1 MYRRSTN
8 RTSPPPYE
16 IIPVVKHYAPTE
28 ARFYR
33 LRNLDSG
40 DLLPPEGKP
49 ARICAEHLVESPEA
63 LPVGTWQI
71 LYYRAALDT
80 ASEVP
85 PAHGD
90 RPPTVVYGA
99 DGVLLTPA
107 DWERTEEAKN
117 LHLERRDL
125 SVRRETALTRTIEAQ
140 GSAMERMSSHLIE
153 RDGAIAETLVSVNK
167 LQIEML
173 GFMREMI
180 NQGKASTDAQ
190 SEALVTAAKRIA
202 EATNTLKTDNLASV
216 GIELIKQ
223 TSTIVQAFAP
233 SRQAGAALKESK
245 PRSLER
251 EPTGPAAKL
260 PPLPPPEKAKPKP
273 PEDPPPPARQAGRDL
288 PSEIVIAWDDLFN
301 ADGSPPAERA
311 ASPEA
316 AETAPAH
323 VADAEP
329 APPLATVTDET
340 ATGTSETTTPSPA
353 ALADLPPAL
362 SQLLGMMGLAPPV
375 VRPRPAVWS
384 PAWAVRQIKERIAS
398 LSEVSIAWLLSS
410 WKNALGFL
418 RELADLARPPDPAL
432 LAEQGSSP

>member
-1 MYRRSTN
+1 
-8 RTSPPPYE
+8 
-16 IIPVVKHYAPTE
+16 
-28 ARFYR
+28 

-40 DLLPPEGKP
+40 DLLPPEGKA
-49 ARICAEHLVESPEA
+49 ARICAEHLVESPEG
-63 LPVGTWQI
+63 LSVGTWQI

-85 PAHGD
+85 PANGE
-90 RPPTVVYGA
+90 RSPTVVYGA

-140 GSAMERMSSHLIE
+140 GTALERLSSHLIE
-153 RDGAIAETLVSVNK
+153 RDGAITENQIAMNK

-273 PEDPPPPARQAGRDL
+273 PEDPPPPPAARQAVRDL

-301 ADGSPPAERA
+301 SAELTASAEEADP
-311 ASPEA
+311 
-316 AETAPAH
+316 APAH

-329 APPLATVTDET
+329 TPAPLATVADAAAT
-340 ATGTSETTTPSPA
+340 ATSETAAANPA
-353 ALADLPPAL
+353 ALPDLPPAL

-418 RELADLARPPDPAL
+418 RELADLARPPAPAL
-432 LAEQGSSP
+432 LAEEGSSP

>member
-1 MYRRSTN
+1 MYRRS
-8 RTSPPPYE
+8 RSYPPPHE
-16 IIPVVKHYAPTE
+16 FLPVVKHYAPTE

-40 DLLPPEGKP
+40 ELLPPESVS
-49 ARICAEHLVESPEA
+49 ARICTEQHVESPEG
-63 LPVGTWQI
+63 LSVGTWQI
-71 LYYRAALDT
+71 LYYRGAFDT
-80 ASEVP
+80 ASEISP
-85 PAHGD
+85 PNGE
-90 RPPTVVYGA
+90 RSPTVVYGA

-107 DWERTEEAKN
+107 DWERTEEAK
-117 LHLERRDL
+117 HFPLERRDL
-125 SVRRETALTRTIEAQ
+125 SIRRETALTRTIEAQ
-140 GSAMERMSSHLIE
+140 GTALERLSSHLIE
-153 RDGAIAETLVSVNK
+153 RDGAITENQIAMNK

-273 PEDPPPPARQAGRDL
+273 PEDPPPPPAARQAVRDL

-301 ADGSPPAERA
+301 SAELT
-311 ASPEA
+311 ASAEEA
-316 AETAPAH
+316 EPAPAH

-329 APPLATVTDET
+329 TPAPLATVADAAAT
-340 ATGTSETTTPSPA
+340 ATSETAAANPA
-353 ALADLPPAL
+353 ALPDLPPAL

-418 RELADLARPPDPAL
+418 RELADLARPPAPAL
-432 LAEQGSSP
+432 LAEVGSSP

>member
-1 MYRRSTN
+1 M
-8 RTSPPPYE
+8 
-16 IIPVVKHYAPTE
+16 
-28 ARFYR
+28 
-33 LRNLDSG
+33 RNLDSG
-40 DLLPPEGKP
+40 DLLPPEGKA
-49 ARICAEHLVESPEA
+49 ARICAEHLVESPEG
-63 LPVGTWQI
+63 LSVGTWQI

-85 PAHGD
+85 PANGE
-90 RPPTVVYGA
+90 RSPTVVYGA

-107 DWERTEEAKN
+107 DWERTEEAK
-117 LHLERRDL
+117 HFPLERRDL
-125 SVRRETALTRTIEAQ
+125 SIRRETALTRTIEAQ
-140 GSAMERMSSHLIE
+140 GTALERLSSHLIE
-153 RDGAIAETLVSVNK
+153 RDGAITENQIAMNK

-273 PEDPPPPARQAGRDL
+273 PEDPPPPPAARQAVRDL

-301 ADGSPPAERA
+301 SAELTASAEEADP
-311 ASPEA
+311 
-316 AETAPAH
+316 APAH

-329 APPLATVTDET
+329 TPAPLATVADAAAT
-340 ATGTSETTTPSPA
+340 ATSETAAANPA
-353 ALADLPPAL
+353 ALPDLPPAL

-418 RELADLARPPDPAL
+418 RELADIARPPAPAL
-432 LAEQGSSP
+432 LAEEGSSP